1 MFPHVLFCALSRREG
16 VRAGGNTL
24 VIFTITIAGL
34 AHEPQQERDPSAVFI
49 GAPRLGPADSPGS
62 ISRLADNR

>member
-1 MFPHVLFCALSRREG
+1 
-16 VRAGGNTL
+16 VRAGGLNTL

-34 AHEPQQERDPSAVFI
+34 AHRPQQERGLSAVFI
-49 GAPRLGPADSPGS
+49 GAPRLGLADSPGS